1 MRKRFHIITHTLM
14 IALIVIIL
22 FPVVWVVMTSI
33 RRDNAAFSPK
43 LFSSNITI
51 QHYKDLLLPPRNVP
65 VLVSELGNA
74 ISLSDPFKGD
84 QKRAEEVIEKDIR
97 RLSEYNSKTRSISKF
112 VENHEKSLSRDAED
126 SAKAELK
133 TFKRKLLA
141 IFSDV
146 DNEIDPV
153 AAIYVKEHLGKN
165 GAWIKKIAS
174 EKDYSDYE
182 KTIGRFLRKEGKLSQ
197 SIEELKGEISS
208 IKGQLSEESM
218 KSVNVLNEI
227 KTLEPDLE
235 KINGILKSLSRL
247 PSGYHPDLKSV
258 SEDIKKLVKEMED
271 FEDLSSIRKI
281 LKEILE
287 NLGSLKVSSDSEGAF
302 KSAEIQLETLLRDLK
317 AQVDEFRK
325 SYEKLESLEK
335 ELSYKS
341 AELKK
346 LQKDLKYTKST
357 IEKFESSHSKGI
369 KKAYLFY
376 LKWKLLS
383 IANFPDMVRS
393 WKGDYLSEAAKIFG
407 VKTFISVKKC
417 LIRMRR
423 LKGKRLENEKAECAK
438 KILKKI
444 DEISVISKLNE
455 TIRREIPYVEN
466 LGIDESPFDS
476 IMNDSEWASDYL
488 RFRDSSEKLITYLR
502 SLLEEFQ
509 KEVSSLSEKWRT
521 LLDIS
526 KSGIPIVP
534 SEITKMNEVLS
545 TVYESKVSG
554 ALGISMREARM
565 LADDFPVKRDR
576 KIFKEIDSKLYSL
589 QQIWKKKPRHF
600 FLRWVM
606 NSVIVASS
614 VAVIT
619 TVITALAAY
628 PFSRMRFFGR
638 RYGIMALLLIQM
650 FPSIMYMVALYGM
663 LAFLGKIVPW
673 LGLDTLG
680 GLTFV
685 YLGNIAFNMFLIK
698 GFYDTIPSSLEESAM
713 IDGATRFQTF
723 WKIVLPLSK
732 PILAV
737 VLILT
742 FMGTFNEYVLA
753 RIVLQ
758 DVRKYTYALG
768 LWQFTVGPFETEW
781 GLFTAAALLGMI
793 PMVALF
799 LSMQRFL
806 ISGLT
811 KGAVKG

>member
-1 MRKRFHIITHTLM
+1 MRRRLHLVAHTLM

-43 LFSSNITI
+43 LFSSNLTL

-74 ISLSDPFKGD
+74 ISLSDPFKRN
-84 QKRAEEVIEKDIR
+84 QKKAEQIIEKDIR
-97 RLSEYNSKTRSISKF
+97 RLIDYDSKTRSISKF
-112 VENHEKSLSRDAED
+112 VERHGKSLNDDAED
-126 SAKAELK
+126 SAKRELK
-133 TFKRKLLA
+133 ILREELKKF
-141 IFSDV
+141 FSGV
-146 DNEIDPV
+146 DGEIDPV
-153 AAIYVKEHLGKN
+153 SAIYVEKHLGK
-165 GAWIKKIAS
+165 GGSWIRPIVS
-174 EKDYSDYE
+174 EEDYSNYE
-182 KTIGRFLRKEGKLSQ
+182 KSIGAFLKREEELEK
-197 SIEELKGEISS
+197 SIEDLKGEIGSV
-208 IKGQLSEESM
+208 KNQLSEESM
-218 KSVNVLNEI
+218 RSVNILNEI
-227 KTLEPDLE
+227 KTLKPDLE
-235 KINGILKSLSRL
+235 KIDGILKSLSSL
-247 PSGYHPDLKSV
+247 PSGFHPNLKDVSKQLEDLLEEV
-258 SEDIKKLVKEMED
+258 KK
-271 FEDLSSIRKI
+271 FEDLSDIGKA
-281 LKEILE
+281 LEEIL
-287 NLGSLKVSSDSEGAF
+287 NDLDSLKVSEDSEGAF
-302 KSAEIQLETLLRDLK
+302 KSAEVQLETLIRDLK
-317 AQVDEFRK
+317 IQVDEFQR
-325 SYEKLESLEK
+325 SYERLRKLEKDLSDKTSKLE
-335 ELSYKS
+335 
-341 AELKK
+341 K
-346 LQKDLKYTKST
+346 LQKNLKITRDE
-357 IEKFESSHSKGI
+357 IEKFESDHSKDI
-369 KKAYLFY
+369 RKAYLFY
-376 LKWKLLS
+376 LKWELLG
-383 IANFPDMVRS
+383 IVNFPDMVRS
-393 WKGDYLSEAAKIFG
+393 WEGNSLSDVAKMFG
-407 VKTFISVKKC
+407 VKTFINVKKC
-417 LIRMRR
+417 LIRMKR
-423 LKGKRLENEKAECAK
+423 LKGEMLRRKEAECTK
-438 KILKKI
+438 KILGRV
-444 DEISVISKLNE
+444 DEVAVISKLNE
-455 TIRREIPYVEN
+455 AIRKEIPYVEN
-466 LGIDESPFDS
+466 LGIDESVLNS
-476 IMNDSEWASDYL
+476 IMNSSEWASDYL
-488 RFRDSSEKLITYLR
+488 KFRDSSKKLITYLG
-502 SLLEEFQ
+502 SLVGEFQ
-509 KEVSSLSEKWRT
+509 KEVVSLSGKWRA

-526 KSGIPIVP
+526 RSGIPVVP
-534 SEITKMNEVLS
+534 SEITRMNEILS

-554 ALGISMREARM
+554 MLGISMREARM
-565 LADDFPVKRDR
+565 LADEFPVKNDR

-606 NSVIVASS
+606 NSIIVASS

-638 RYGIMALLLIQM
+638 RYGIMTLLLIQM

-723 WKIVLPLSK
+723 WRIVLPLAK